1 MRTFYAIFKKEFRS
15 YFNSPI
21 AYICITVFLIV
32 SNWWFLSLRGFFVV
46 GQASMR
52 GFFGLMPM
60 MFLFF
65 VPAISMRM
73 WAEEK
78 KLGTMEI
85 LMTLPVKD
93 YQVVLGKFFA
103 SFCFLAL
110 TVVLTFPLIITIA
123 VLGDPDGG
131 PIIGSYLGVL
141 LMGAAYLAIGLF
153 ISSLT
158 ENQVIAFLISMA
170 IIFILMIIGAD
181 MVLFSVDDFLGGFL
195 VPIFSYLSLWKHFDS
210 IGRGVIDS
218 RDLIYYFSVT
228 GFFLYLNVRK
238 LETGKWK

>member
-1 MRTFYAIFKKEFRS
+1 MRNFYAIFKKEFKS
-15 YFNSPI
+15 YFNLPI
-21 AYICITVFLIV
+21 AYIYITVFLV
-32 SNWWFLSLRGFFVV
+32 LSSWLYLRTFFII

-52 GFFGLMPM
+52 SFFSIMPW

-65 VPAISMRM
+65 VPAITMRL

-78 KLGTMEI
+78 KLGTMEM

-93 YQVVLGKFFA
+93 HEVVLGKFFA
-103 SFCFLAL
+103 SFCFLSL
-110 TVVLTFPLIITIA
+110 TVLLSFPLIITVYA
-123 VLGDPDGG
+123 LGNPDGG
-131 PIIGSYLGVL
+131 PIIGSYLGLL
-141 LMGAAYLAIGLF
+141 LMGAAYLAVGLF

-158 ENQVIAFLISMA
+158 ENQIIAFIISIVVIFALI
-170 IIFILMIIGAD
+170 IVGED
-181 MVLFSVDDFLGGFL
+181 MVLFSIPDFL
-195 VPIFSYLSLWKHFDS
+195 VPVFSYLSLSAHFSS

-218 RDLIYYFSVT
+218 RDLVYYFSVI

>member
-1 MRTFYAIFKKEFRS
+1 MRNFYAIFKKEFKS
-15 YFNSPI
+15 YFSLPI
-21 AYICITVFLIV
+21 AYIFITVFLV
-32 SNWWFLSLRGFFVV
+32 LSNWLFLRGFFLT

-52 GFFGLMPM
+52 NFFGFMPW

-65 VPAISMRM
+65 VPAITMRL

-85 LMTLPVKD
+85 LMTLPVRD
-93 YQVVLGKFFA
+93 HEVVLGKFFA
-103 SFCFLAL
+103 SFCFLILTIAL
-110 TVVLTFPLIITIA
+110 SFPLVVTVA
-123 VLGDPDGG
+123 ALGNPDGG
-131 PIIGSYLGVL
+131 PIIGSYLGVF
-141 LMGAAYLAIGLF
+141 LMGGAYLAIGLF

-158 ENQVIAFLISMA
+158 ENQIIAFIISIVVIFALI
-170 IIFILMIIGAD
+170 MIGWD
-181 MVLFSVDDFLGGFL
+181 MVLFSVPSFFA
-195 VPIFSYLSLWKHFDS
+195 PIFSYLSIGAHFDS

-218 RDLIYYFSVT
+218 RDLIYYFSVI

>member
-1 MRTFYAIFKKEFRS
+1 MRNFYAIFKKEFKS

-21 AYICITVFLIV
+21 AYIFITVFLV
-32 SNWWFLSLRGFFVV
+32 LSNWLFLRGFFLA

-52 GFFGLMPM
+52 NFFSLMPV
-60 MFLFF
+60 MFLGF
-65 VPAISMRM
+65 VPAITMRL

-85 LMTLPVKD
+85 LMTLPVRD
-93 YQVVLGKFFA
+93 HEVVLGKFCA
-103 SFCFLAL
+103 SFCFLIL
-110 TVVLTFPLIITIA
+110 TVGLSFPLVITVA
-123 VLGDPDGG
+123 ALGDPDGG

-141 LMGAAYLAIGLF
+141 LMGGAYLAIGLF

-158 ENQVIAFLISMA
+158 ENQIIAFIISFVV
-170 IIFILMIIGAD
+170 ILTLMIIGWD
-181 MVLFSVDDFLGGFL
+181 IVLFAVPGRL
-195 VPIFSYLSLWKHFDS
+195 VPIFSYLGIGAHFDS

-228 GFFLYLNVRK
+228 GFFLSLNVRK

>member
-1 MRTFYAIFKKEFRS
+1 MRNFYAIFKKEFKS
-15 YFNSPI
+15 YFNLPI
-21 AYICITVFLIV
+21 AYIFITVFLV
-32 SNWWFLSLRGFFVV
+32 LSGWLFLRIFFIA

-52 GFFGLMPM
+52 NFFGFMPW

-65 VPAISMRM
+65 VPAITMRL

-78 KLGTMEI
+78 KLGTMEM
-85 LMTLPVKD
+85 LMTMPIRD
-93 YQVVLGKFFA
+93 YEVVLGKFCA

-110 TVVLTFPLIITIA
+110 TVALSFPLIITVFA
-123 VLGDPDGG
+123 LGDPDGG

-141 LMGAAYLAIGLF
+141 LMGGAYLAIGLF

-158 ENQVIAFLISMA
+158 ENQIIAFIVSIVVIFGLI
-170 IIFILMIIGAD
+170 IIGED
-181 MVLFSVDDFLGGFL
+181 IVLFSVPEFF
-195 VPIFSYLSLWKHFDS
+195 VPIFSYLSLGGHFDS

-218 RDLIYYFSVT
+218 RDLIYYFSMI

>member
-21 AYICITVFLIV
+21 AYICITVFLVV

-52 GFFGLMPM
+52 SFFGLMPM

-85 LMTLPVKD
+85 LMTLPVKEHH
-93 YQVVLGKFFA
+93 VVLGKFFA

-110 TVVLTFPLIITIA
+110 TVALTFPLIITVA
-123 VLGDPDGG
+123 ALGNPDGG

-158 ENQVIAFLISMA
+158 ENQVIAFIISMA
-170 IIFILMIIGAD
+170 IIFVLMIVGSD

-195 VPIFSYLSLWKHFDS
+195 VPVFSYISLWAHFDS
-210 IGRGVIDS
+210 IGRGVIDA
-218 RDLIYYFSVT
+218 
-228 GFFLYLNVRK
+228 
-238 LETGKWK
+238 

>member
-1 MRTFYAIFKKEFRS
+1 MRNFYAILKKEFKS
-15 YFNSPI
+15 YFNLPI
-21 AYICITVFLIV
+21 AYIYITVFLV
-32 SNWWFLSLRGFFVV
+32 LSNWLFLRVFFIA

-52 GFFGLMPM
+52 NFFGFMPW

-65 VPAISMRM
+65 VPAITMRL

-78 KLGTMEI
+78 KLGTMEV
-85 LMTLPVKD
+85 LMTLPVRD

-103 SFCFLAL
+103 SFCFLIL
-110 TVVLTFPLIITIA
+110 TVGLSFPLVITVA
-123 VLGDPDGG
+123 VLANPDPGVDFG

-141 LMGAAYLAIGLF
+141 LMGGAYLAIGLF

-158 ENQVIAFLISMA
+158 ENQIIAFIISIVVIFALI
-170 IIFILMIIGAD
+170 IVGEDI
-181 MVLFSVDDFLGGFL
+181 VLFSVPDPL
-195 VPIFSYLSLWKHFDS
+195 VPIFDYLSLGKHFDS
-210 IGRGVIDS
+210 ISRGVIDS
-218 RDLIYYFSVT
+218 RDLVYYFSMI